1 MKSDKWDIIMVIGKV
16 YSLDILEA
24 LLNGPKRFSDLSEA
38 CPIEKTRSKRL
49 KELKEK
55 ELINVVVL
63 ERKRRN
69 FVHYN
74 ITEKGED
81 VLRKARDF

>member
-1 MKSDKWDIIMVIGKV
+1 MKSDKWDIVMVIGKV

-24 LLNGPKRFSDLSEA
+24 LLNGPKRFTDLSES

-69 FVHYN
+69 FVHYK

-81 VLRKARDF
+81 ILRKARDF